1 MVAHRQGSQ
10 HQGRMTGK
18 ILHNDRAAPTPT
30 FATGM
35 EEVASI
41 ADAGGHGTL
50 RPHRI
55 SPLTDYL
62 DGRAIEPTWRIYLP
76 SISQKPLA

>member
-41 ADAGGHGTL
+41 ADAGRYGT
-50 RPHRI
+50 RFGVETTGPAR
-55 SPLTDYL
+55 STPASCR
-62 DGRAIEPTWRIYLP
+62 RAPDRV
-76 SISQKPLA
+76 